1 MNAANTFGPKSKQP
15 IRSYQRTPED
25 EEHDRRERE
34 WKDKRNKEA
43 LEAFHRNNYFNLHFP
58 KRSN

>member
-1 MNAANTFGPKSKQP
+1 MNVANTFGPKSKQP
-15 IRSYQRTPED
+15 IQSYQRTPED

-43 LEAFHRNNYFNLHFP
+43 L
-58 KRSN
+58 